1 MAGETNM
8 DAIVY
13 LFYLAANY
21 LVGLAHE
28 LYAWLWKTATT
39 FTVLTISYVL
49 FQILSILMKH
59 LENEIETKAAET
71 RLIIQGRLLT
81 IEGRLSGIQDS
92 NLTILRRDLTKSKL
106 RRASQVP
113 AVGISLPLTRSTHA
127 TAVTA
132 GCAPFDPVSARTN
145 RDGGEPRASYGPEQE
160 DEDK

>member
-39 FTVLTISYVL
+39 FTVLTISCVL

-81 IEGRLSGIQDS
+81 IEGRLSGIE
-92 NLTILRRDLTKSKL
+92 NKL
-106 RRASQVP
+106 DRIERA
-113 AVGISLPLTRSTHA
+113 L
-127 TAVTA
+127 
-132 GCAPFDPVSARTN
+132 N
-145 RDGGEPRASYGPEQE
+145 
-160 DEDK
+160 K